1 MKIVEKWWASWSV
14 WLLSVAIF
22 VAELAPYLPEV
33 QQNLPAEWYRGAFI
47 IILVARVIK
56 QNQKV

>member
-1 MKIVEKWWASWSV
+1 MKLVEKWYANWSV
-14 WLLSVAIF
+14 WLTGAAIF

-33 QQNLPAEWYRGAFI
+33 QQNLPAEWYRYAFI

>member
-1 MKIVEKWWASWSV
+1 MKIVEKWYANWSV
-14 WLLSVAIF
+14 WVASAAIF
-22 VAELAPYLPEV
+22 IAELAPYLPEV
-33 QQNLPAEWYRGAFI
+33 QQNLPADWYRYAFI